1 MVSHRIIMTVFA
13 PAALALAFAA
23 CAAEAQSPR
32 AAEDHHKRGLALVQ
46 QGELDR
52 AIAEFDKALEL
63 NAPLADA
70 WCNRGIAYSCKGDL
84 FNEMN
89 DLSRDIA
96 LDPGHSIAHYPGAVT
111 LKSRGESD
119 RAMTISNRATQIT
132 RRFGEAYT
140 NRGKIRYDR

>member
-63 NAPLADA
+63 NPRLADA
-70 WCNRGIAYSCKGDL
+70 WCNRGIAYNSKGDL
-84 FNEMN
+84 DHAMA
-89 DLSRDIA
+89 DLSQAIA
-96 LDPGHSIAHYPGAVT
+96 LDPRHSIAHYT
-111 LKSRGESD
+111 RGVIFYAARTNPSPNSALCID
-119 RAMTISNRATQIT
+119 ILGLPAYSTPRIS
-132 RRFGEAYT
+132 EC
-140 NRGKIRYDR
+140 D